1 MMVHVYNSRIGGRLN
16 VIAGTVLDKIEKL
29 NKLWL
34 DFLFIFS
41 FCIQKNDLPFIAKN
55 KIRNFCAGLLESV
68 TVLSSVEQVKSADED
83 QKRPGKAVK
92 SFFALL

>member
-34 DFLFIFS
+34 DFLLIIS
-41 FCIQKNDLPFIAKN
+41 YSDDKPQVECESIILIIKYN
-55 KIRNFCAGLLESV
+55 KINIMSTE
-68 TVLSSVEQVKSADED
+68 TI
-83 QKRPGKAVK
+83 
-92 SFFALL
+92 

>member
-1 MMVHVYNSRIGGRLN
+1 MENESSGRVKSLPELLN
-16 VIAGTVLDKIEKL
+16 
-29 NKLWL
+29 
-34 DFLFIFS
+34 FLLIFS
-41 FCIQKNDLPFIAKN
+41 FRIQKNDLPFIAKN

-68 TVLSSVEQVKSADED
+68 TVFSCAEQVKSADKG